1 MKDKKFDFISVVPS
15 RVKPKEMSTL
25 ITGWMAK
32 AFGEHLTTIS
42 IPESAAVDNFSFG
55 LMTVY
60 DQTKAIGS
68 NAAFRKYKD
77 RMDELVDHVDLQLI
91 RAWGKDWEM
100 NNE

>member
-1 MKDKKFDFISVVPS
+1 
-15 RVKPKEMSTL
+15 
-25 ITGWMAK
+25 
-32 AFGEHLTTIS
+32 
-42 IPESAAVDNFSFG
+42 
-55 LMTVY
+55 MTVY